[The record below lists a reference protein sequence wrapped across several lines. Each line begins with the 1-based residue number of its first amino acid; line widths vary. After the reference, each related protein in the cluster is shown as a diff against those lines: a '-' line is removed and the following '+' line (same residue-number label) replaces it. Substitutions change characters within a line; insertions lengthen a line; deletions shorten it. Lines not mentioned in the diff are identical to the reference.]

1 MDAFDFFITAD
12 KLKAINK
19 FDFLVILK
27 TLEIYIG
34 ITGFF
39 RNYISYYV

>member
-1 MDAFDFFITAD
+1 MDAFDLFIIIN

-19 FDFLVILK
+19 LDFLVILK
-27 TLEIYIG
+27 VFEIYIG